1 MRSLPVFP
9 DLRAYLGW
17 CEAQGEL
24 ARIAEPVSIRHE
36 MTAVQLACLRRGGPA
51 LEFSRHDG
59 PGMRVVSNLFGTPA
73 RVAAGLGL
81 TPDKVPEFG
90 AFLAALRSQ
99 GLSITIRAASLAKIR
114 AAPLAVCLTARCHFQ
129 RPKPLGQLRHLSL
142 LPLEERLRKQELQR
156 QTRPIRQLPA
166 PAPHQRSR
174 PLLPRQLHP
183 AQGFVQQ
190 QGLRLRLLLHRFLG
204 YFVSQHR
211 QQLLYPSFLHHHLT
225 QNTAQ

>member
-90 AFLAALRSQ
+90 AFLAALRSPAPVA
-99 GLSITIRAASLAKIR
+99 GMRDAFARWPMLRAAMA
-114 AAPLAVCLTARCHFQ
+114 T
-129 RPKPLGQLRHLSL
+129 RPKILRFGPAHSGQQAKSSDISVTFRCNELHLR
-142 LPLEERLRKQELQR
+142 
-156 QTRPIRQLPA
+156 
-166 PAPHQRSR
+166 
-174 PLLPRQLHP
+174 
-183 AQGFVQQ
+183 VQ
-190 QGLRLRLLLHRFLG
+190 
-204 YFVSQHR
+204 
-211 QQLLYPSFLHHHLT
+211 
-225 QNTAQ
+225 